1 MLERFTRNAR
11 DVVLRAH
18 EEARRSGAAE
28 VSPSHLFETLVAA
41 DGVLAVHVLEDLGAP
56 RDEVRRVVRGLA
68 GYRPGELREDDA
80 EALRLLGIDLDD
92 VMRRIDLDLGGQDEA
107 TPAGPGKV
115 RHSRP
120 RFAKASKKVLELALR
135 ESIRLGDGFI
145 GTEHVLL
152 GLVRAGDPV
161 VLGTLEA
168 FDLTPDDV
176 RRAVDE
182 AERRT
187 G

>member
-11 DVVLRAH
+11 DIVLRAH
-18 EEARRSGAAE
+18 EVARRTGAPE
-28 VSPSHLFETLVAA
+28 VLPSHLFETVVAA

-56 RDEVRRVVRGLA
+56 RDEVRQVVRGLT
-68 GYRPGELREDDA
+68 GHLPGGLSEDDA

-92 VMRRIDLDLGGQDEA
+92 VVRRIDHDLGG
-107 TPAGPGKV
+107 TPGQPPGAGQA

-120 RFAKASKKVLELALR
+120 RFAKSSKKVLELALR
-135 ESIRLGDGFI
+135 EAIRLGDGFI

-152 GLVRAGDPV
+152 GLVRSGDPV
-161 VLGTLEA
+161 VMRTLEA
-168 FDLTPDDV
+168 FDLTAEDV
-176 RRAVDE
+176 RRGVDG

>member
-18 EEARRSGAAE
+18 EVTRRSGAAE
-28 VSPSHLFETLVAA
+28 VSPSHVFEAVVEA

-56 RDEVRRVVRGLA
+56 RDKVRRVVRGLA
-68 GYRPGELREDDA
+68 GHRPGALSEDDA
-80 EALRLLGIDLDD
+80 EALRLLGIDLDE
-92 VMRRIDLDLGGQDEA
+92 VMRRIDHDLGGQEEVA
-107 TPAGPGKV
+107 ALGPGQV

-120 RFAKASKKVLELALR
+120 RFAKASKKVLELSLR
-135 ESIRLGDGFI
+135 EAIRLGDGFI
-145 GTEHVLL
+145 GTEHILL

>member
-11 DVVLRAH
+11 DIVVRAH
-18 EEARRSGAAE
+18 ESARAAGAAE
-28 VSPSHLFETLVAA
+28 VLPAHLFATVVGT
-41 DGVLAVHVLEDLGAP
+41 DGTLAVHVLEDLGAP
-56 RDEVRRVVRGLA
+56 REEVRRVVAGLTGHRPA
-68 GYRPGELREDDA
+68 GLSEDDA
-80 EALRLLGIDLDD
+80 EALRVLGIDLDD
-92 VMRRIDLDLGGQDEA
+92 VVRRIEDELGSPADA
-107 TPAGPGKV
+107 TRARP
-115 RHSRP
+115 SRP
-120 RFAKASKKVLELALR
+120 RFAKASKKVLELSLR
-135 ESIRLGDGFI
+135 EAVRLGDGFI

-152 GLVRAGDPV
+152 GLIRSGDRV